1 MELYVRGRCC
11 MHSRMSR
18 GYIFSPILD
27 WGELAWDTTGGCWY
41 QSLRSMCGS
50 GGTYTYTEGA
60 YHGQVCMVVPGI
72 HLMLLLLATLVIS
85 YL

>member
-27 WGELAWDTTGGCWY
+27 WGELAWDNPTQ
-41 QSLRSMCGS
+41 QS
-50 GGTYTYTEGA
+50 
-60 YHGQVCMVVPGI
+60 P
-72 HLMLLLLATLVIS
+72 S
-85 YL
+85 YSKHSC